1 MIFEAVKIFSDPKN
15 HFWRR
20 KKFGKLQKSFFLAQK
35 IFPGQKM
42 SFGGRKKFS
51 GTKSHAGSKKNPSGG
66 NPMSFSEGN
75 FSYLTE
81 EDFLFRTLNNIVG

>member
-1 MIFEAVKIFSDPKN
+1 MESFKN
-15 HFWRR
+15 HFSSR
-20 KKFGKLQKSFFLAQK
+20 KKFFRGKKRVLEEE
-35 IFPGQKM
+35 
-42 SFGGRKKFS
+42 KKFS

-81 EDFLFRTLNNIVG
+81 EDFLFRTLDDIVG

>member
-1 MIFEAVKIFSDPKN
+1 
-15 HFWRR
+15 
-20 KKFGKLQKSFFLAQK
+20 
-35 IFPGQKM
+35 M

-51 GTKSHAGSKKNPSGG
+51 GTESYAGNKKNPSGG

-81 EDFLFRTLNNIVG
+81 EDFLFRTLDDIVG